1 MSSLTVNGQTYEIEA
16 DAATPIL
23 WLIRDVIGLKG
34 TKYGC
39 GISVC
44 GACTILVAGVPQ
56 RSCQL
61 TMADIGSSAV
71 TTIEGLSPDGAHPLQ
86 LAWIAQQVPQ
96 CGFCQPGQ
104 IMRATA
110 LIAGGQVP
118 TDAQINYTMNNIC
131 VCGTYTRMRA
141 AIHAAA
147 AG

>member
-1 MSSLTVNGQTYEIEA
+1 MASLNVNGQTYEIES
-16 DAATPIL
+16 DPSTPVL

-44 GACTILVAGVPQ
+44 GACTVLVNGAPQ

-61 TMADIGSSAV
+61 TLADIPGAAV
-71 TTIEGLSPDGAHPLQ
+71 TTIEGLSSDSSNPLQ
-86 LAWIAQQVPQ
+86 LAWIALQVPQ

-104 IMRATA
+104 IMRATE
-110 LIAGGQVP
+110 LIANGQIP
-118 TDAQINYTMNNIC
+118 TDAEIDVTMNNIC

-141 AIHAAA
+141 AIHQAAN
-147 AG
+147 G